1 MNACRNPRV
10 QEFVDKW
17 RKRHLSRVG
26 PGGVSICAKQERQV
40 DNQVLTHQVLEE
52 SYQKGRQVVIAV
64 DEAQV
69 SSVVSA

>member
-1 MNACRNPRV
+1 MCVVIRECRNLSIK
-10 QEFVDKW
+10 E
-17 RKRHLSRVG
+17 KRHLSRVG